1 MLDINICDMYR
12 VYAYIVCKSI
22 YNAHIFKL

>member
-12 VYAYIVCKSI
+12 I
-22 YNAHIFKL
+22 YTYFHVKNIYSTYIFKL